1 MGGKNGRILPDG
13 KTANF
18 DFQMIDTYRI
28 DSTLE
33 DICCAAIPDNISDE
47 GLDRLG
53 GTFVITKS
61 FFIRYNLASS
71 IYTFP
76 VNQEFIVCVT
86 VNV

>member
-1 MGGKNGRILPDG
+1 MGGKNGRILPDV

-18 DFQMIDTYRI
+18 DFQMIDAPRI

-61 FFIRYNLASS
+61 VFIRYNLASFV
-71 IYTFP
+71 YTFP
-76 VNQEFIVCVT
+76 VNQEFTVT
-86 VNV
+86 LNV